1 MQEFAININTPLVV
15 DYYALNLID
24 KATCVLSVPIGSKQL
39 YQNAPYW
46 KEFENIVEKDFDT
59 GICQDKLDDY
69 GITRYEGGII
79 VSGLKERDLVRVY
92 NINGHLIKNFVAVQ
106 SNEIIPLTHR
116 GVVLLQINNKIIKT
130 LY

>member
-92 NINGHLIKNFVAVQ
+92 NINGHHIKNFVAVQ